1 MAQVTIRR
9 HLQEGLVVI
18 PKSVQQDR
26 IAGNFDVFDFEMD
39 GEDMQTIRR
48 MDSADGRT
56 GPNPTTAA
64 FMF

>member
-1 MAQVTIRR
+1 MTIRR